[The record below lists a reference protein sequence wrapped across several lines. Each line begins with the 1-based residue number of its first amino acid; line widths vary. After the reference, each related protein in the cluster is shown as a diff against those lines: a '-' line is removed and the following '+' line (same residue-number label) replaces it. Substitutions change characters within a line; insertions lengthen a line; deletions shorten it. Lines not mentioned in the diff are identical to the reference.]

1 MKLLNRKRF
10 RASHGLALLACL
22 FLWGTAVTATGAD
35 IVPVITPDG
44 PMASYSESP
53 VLAAK
58 VAAGEL
64 PAVRER
70 LPDLPPVEQAFEAV
84 GKYGGTLRHVEALYT
99 NFGSITR
106 YMNEG
111 LIDVSVPTG
120 THRYPNL
127 AERVEVSDDL
137 TTYTIYLRKG
147 VKWSDGEEFTA
158 ADVMFKWED
167 IRLYSPDPDA
177 TPLSV
182 APSDFIIGGELAEF
196 TMLDDYTIVVK
207 FAAPFANYHKN
218 IGWNYLDP
226 EPAHY
231 LKQFHPKYNEELG
244 DPTEAWQDFNTVHR
258 AGTNTERPTLG
269 PWIPET
275 VKEGE
280 LMVMVRNPYYWKV
293 DEAGQQLPYTDE
305 LRVTY
310 VKDKEVE
317 KLQLAAG
324 EYDWHA
330 MGPPVDAVL
339 FQQQANGN
347 YRLVKPPGWHNHWV
361 FIKRKLA
368 WITNALENP
377 QNENDDKL
385 AALLLNND
393 FLQALQLG
401 IDNEQLMRA
410 YATPELYDFRAKL
423 VGRPRLDPDKPI
435 GQSADP
441 RVQAMWDHLEQ
452 WTRYD
457 LAEANQMLDDLGLA
471 VGDDG
476 FRQYADGG
484 RIELNIGIFSDS
496 GARGE
501 VVTVQCQN
509 WERDL
514 KIKTFCLQKTWS
526 EGVRPW
532 FIGSE
537 IPMSESGSGHWFW
550 GTDALY
556 LHALYQYEIRD
567 WLETVGK
574 DGVAPPEPYREGLL
588 ELKRLADASAQSI
601 DPEERM
607 ELAIQATELVVL
619 NNLDGTELTFGGASS
634 FHYVHNRIRNNPVGY
649 NAWGIRRWLRMEQW
663 WIDE

>member
-1 MKLLNRKRF
+1 MNLPKRKRL
-10 RASHGLALLACL
+10 RASHCLALLACL
-22 FLWGTAVTATGAD
+22 FLCGTAMTATGAD
-35 IVPVITPDG
+35 IVPVITPDS

-58 VAAGEL
+58 VAAGEI
-64 PAVRER
+64 PPVDER

-99 NFGSITR
+99 NFRSITR
-106 YMNEG
+106 YMDEG
-111 LIDVSVPTG
+111 LIDVSVPEG
-120 THRYPNL
+120 THRYGNL
-127 AERVEVSDDL
+127 AESLDISDDL
-137 TTYTIYLRKG
+137 TTYTINLRRG
-147 VKWSDGEEFTA
+147 VKWSDGHEFTA
-158 ADVMFKWED
+158 EDVLFRWED
-167 IRLYSPDPDA
+167 IRLYSPDPEV
-177 TPLSV
+177 TRLSL
-182 APSDFIIGGELAEF
+182 APGDFIIGGELAEISAP
-196 TMLDDYTIVVK
+196 DDYTIVVK

-218 IGWNYLDP
+218 IGTNHLLP
-226 EPAHY
+226 VPAHY
-231 LKQFHPKYNEELG
+231 LRQFHPKYNKELG
-244 DPTEAWQDFNTVHR
+244 DATEAWQDFSTVHN
-258 AGTNTERPTLG
+258 AGNNTERPTLG

-275 VKEGE
+275 VKDGE
-280 LMVMVRNPYYWKV
+280 LLVMVRNPYYWKV
-293 DEAGQQLPYTDE
+293 DETGQQLPYADE

-347 YRLVKPPGWHNHWV
+347 YRLIKPPGWHNHWV

-368 WITNALENP
+368 WISNALENP
-377 QNENDDKL
+377 VNENDDKL
-385 AALLLNND
+385 AALLLNDD

-410 YATPELYDFRAKL
+410 FATPELYEFRARL

-435 GQSADP
+435 GMSADP
-441 RVQAMWDHLEQ
+441 RVQAMWDHLDQ
-452 WTRYD
+452 WMRYD
-457 LAEANQMLDDLGLA
+457 LDEANQMLDDLGLA
-471 VGDDG
+471 VGGGG
-476 FRQYADGG
+476 FREYADGG

-496 GARGE
+496 ARAE
-501 VVTVQCQN
+501 VITAQCQN

-514 KIKTFCLQKTWS
+514 KIKTFCMQKTWS

-532 FIGSE
+532 WIGSE
-537 IPMSESGSGHWFW
+537 LPMIESGSGWWFW

-567 WLETVGK
+567 WLETGGAE
-574 DGVAPPEPYREGLL
+574 GVAPPEPYREGLL
-588 ELKRLADASAQSI
+588 EVKRLADASAQSL
-601 DPEERM
+601 DADERM

-619 NNLDGTELTFGGASS
+619 NNLDGTELTFGGAGD
-634 FHYVHNRIRNNPVGY
+634 FHYLHNRIRNNPVGY
-649 NAWGIRRWLRMEQW
+649 NAWGIRRWMRMEQW

>member
-1 MKLLNRKRF
+1 MNLLKRLRF
-10 RASHGLALLACL
+10 SASHGLALLACL
-22 FLWGTAVTATGAD
+22 FLCGTVMTATGAD
-35 IVPVITPDG
+35 IVPVITPDS

-53 VLAAK
+53 ALAAK
-58 VAAGEL
+58 VAAGEI
-64 PAVRER
+64 PPVKER

-84 GKYGGTLRHVEALYT
+84 GTYGGTLRHVENHYT
-99 NFGSITR
+99 NFRSITR
-106 YMNEG
+106 YMHEG
-111 LIDVSVPTG
+111 LIDVSVPEG
-120 THRYPNL
+120 THRYGNL
-127 AERVEVSDDL
+127 AESLDISDDL

-147 VKWSDGEEFTA
+147 VKWSDGHEFTA
-158 ADVMFKWED
+158 EDVMFTWED
-167 IRLYSPDPDA
+167 IRLYSPDPDVE
-177 TPLSV
+177 PLSL
-182 APSDFIIGGELAEF
+182 APADFIIGGELAEI
-196 TMLDDYTIVVK
+196 TAIDDYTIVIK

-218 IGWNYLDP
+218 IGSGYLLP
-226 EPAHY
+226 VPAHY
-231 LKQFHPKYNEELG
+231 LRQFHPKHNEELG
-244 DPTEAWQDFNTVHR
+244 DPTEAWQDFGPVHN
-258 AGTNTERPTLG
+258 AVTNIERPTLG
-269 PWIPET
+269 PWIAET
-275 VKEGE
+275 VKDGE

-293 DEAGQQLPYTDE
+293 DEEGKQLPYADE

-310 VKDKEVE
+310 VKDTEVE

-324 EYDWHA
+324 EYDWHS

-347 YRLVKPPGWHNHWV
+347 YKLIKPPGWHNHWV

-377 QNENDDKL
+377 ENENDDKL

-410 YATPELYDFRAKL
+410 FTTPELYEFRAKL

-441 RVQAMWDHLEQ
+441 RVLAMWDHLEQ
-452 WTRYD
+452 WMRYD

-471 VGDDG
+471 VGNDG
-476 FRQYADGG
+476 FREYADGG
-484 RIELNIGIFSDS
+484 RIELNIGIFSDLFR
-496 GARGE
+496 AE
-501 VVTVQCQN
+501 VITAQCQN

-526 EGVRPW
+526 EGVSPW
-532 FIGSE
+532 FRGSE
-537 IPMSESGSGHWFW
+537 LPLVESGSGWWFW

-567 WLETVGK
+567 WLETGGQ
-574 DGVAPPEPYREGLL
+574 DGVEPPEPYREGLL
-588 ELKRLADASAQSI
+588 EVKRLADASAQSI
-601 DPEERM
+601 DADERM
-607 ELAIQATELVVL
+607 ELAIQATELVVM
-619 NNLDGTELTFGGASS
+619 NNLDGTELTFGGAGD
-634 FHYVHNRIRNNPVGY
+634 FHYLHNRIRNNPVGY
-649 NAWGIRRWLRMEQW
+649 NAWGIRRWMRMEQW

>member
-1 MKLLNRKRF
+1 MNLPKRKRL
-10 RASHGLALLACL
+10 RASHCLALLACL
-22 FLWGTAVTATGAD
+22 FLCGTAMTATGAD
-35 IVPVITPDG
+35 IVPVITPDS

-58 VAAGEL
+58 VAAGEI
-64 PAVRER
+64 PPVDER

-99 NFGSITR
+99 NFRSITR
-106 YMNEG
+106 YMDEG
-111 LIDVSVPTG
+111 LIDVSVPEG
-120 THRYPNL
+120 THRYGNL
-127 AERVEVSDDL
+127 AESLDISDDL
-137 TTYTIYLRKG
+137 TTYTINLRRG
-147 VKWSDGEEFTA
+147 VKWSDGHEFTA
-158 ADVMFKWED
+158 EDVLFRWED
-167 IRLYSPDPDA
+167 IRLYSPDPEV
-177 TPLSV
+177 TRLSL
-182 APSDFIIGGELAEF
+182 APGDFIIGGELAEISAP
-196 TMLDDYTIVVK
+196 DDYTIVVK

-218 IGWNYLDP
+218 IGTNHLLP
-226 EPAHY
+226 VPAHY
-231 LKQFHPKYNEELG
+231 LRQFHPKYNKELG
-244 DPTEAWQDFNTVHR
+244 DATEAWQDFSTVHN
-258 AGTNTERPTLG
+258 AGNNTERPTLG

-275 VKEGE
+275 VKDGE
-280 LMVMVRNPYYWKV
+280 LLVMVRNPYYWKV
-293 DEAGQQLPYTDE
+293 DETGQQLPYADE

-347 YRLVKPPGWHNHWV
+347 YRLIKPPGWHNHWV

-368 WITNALENP
+368 WISNALENP
-377 QNENDDKL
+377 VNENDDKL
-385 AALLLNND
+385 AALLLNDD

-410 YATPELYDFRAKL
+410 FATPELYEFRARL

-435 GQSADP
+435 GMSADP
-441 RVQAMWDHLEQ
+441 RVQAMWDHLDQ
-452 WTRYD
+452 WMRYD
-457 LAEANQMLDDLGLA
+457 LDEANQMLDDLGLA
-471 VGDDG
+471 VGGGG
-476 FRQYADGG
+476 FREYADGG

-496 GARGE
+496 ARAE
-501 VVTVQCQN
+501 VITAQCQN

-532 FIGSE
+532 WIGSE
-537 IPMSESGSGHWFW
+537 LPMIESGSGWWFW

-567 WLETVGK
+567 WLETGGAE
-574 DGVAPPEPYREGLL
+574 GVAPPEPYREGLL
-588 ELKRLADASAQSI
+588 EVKRLADASAQSL
-601 DPEERM
+601 DADERM

-619 NNLDGTELTFGGASS
+619 NNLDGTELTFGGAGD
-634 FHYVHNRIRNNPVGY
+634 FHYLHNRIRNNPVGY
-649 NAWGIRRWLRMEQW
+649 NAWGIRRWMRMEQW

>member
-1 MKLLNRKRF
+1 MNLPKRKRL
-10 RASHGLALLACL
+10 RASHCLALLACL
-22 FLWGTAVTATGAD
+22 FLCGTAMTATGAD
-35 IVPVITPDG
+35 IVPVITPDS

-58 VAAGEL
+58 VAAGEI
-64 PAVRER
+64 PPVDER

-99 NFGSITR
+99 NFRSITR
-106 YMNEG
+106 YMDEG
-111 LIDVSVPTG
+111 LIDVSVPEG
-120 THRYPNL
+120 THRYGNL
-127 AERVEVSDDL
+127 AESLDISDDL
-137 TTYTIYLRKG
+137 TTYTINLRRG
-147 VKWSDGEEFTA
+147 VKWSDGHEFTA
-158 ADVMFKWED
+158 EDVLFRWED
-167 IRLYSPDPDA
+167 IRLYSPDPEV
-177 TPLSV
+177 TRLSL
-182 APSDFIIGGELAEF
+182 APGDFIIGGELAEISAP
-196 TMLDDYTIVVK
+196 DDYTIVVK

-218 IGWNYLDP
+218 IGTNHLLP
-226 EPAHY
+226 VPAHY
-231 LKQFHPKYNEELG
+231 LRQFHPKYNKELG
-244 DPTEAWQDFNTVHR
+244 DATEAWQDFSTVHN
-258 AGTNTERPTLG
+258 AGNNTERPTLG

-275 VKEGE
+275 VKDGE
-280 LMVMVRNPYYWKV
+280 LLVMVRNPYYWKV
-293 DEAGQQLPYTDE
+293 DEKGQQLPYADE

-347 YRLVKPPGWHNHWV
+347 YRLIKPPGWHNHWV

-368 WITNALENP
+368 WISNALENP

-385 AALLLNND
+385 AALLLNDD

-410 YATPELYDFRAKL
+410 FATPELYEFRARL

-435 GQSADP
+435 GMSADP
-441 RVQAMWDHLEQ
+441 RVQAMWDHLDQ
-452 WTRYD
+452 WMRYD
-457 LAEANQMLDDLGLA
+457 LDEANQMLDDLGLA
-471 VGDDG
+471 VGGGG
-476 FRQYADGG
+476 FREYADGG

-496 GARGE
+496 ARAE
-501 VVTVQCQN
+501 VITAQCQN

-532 FIGSE
+532 WIGSE
-537 IPMSESGSGHWFW
+537 LPMIESGSGWWFW

-567 WLETVGK
+567 WLETG
-574 DGVAPPEPYREGLL
+574 GESRRPGARACGRGGL
-588 ELKRLADASAQSI
+588 AASC
-601 DPEERM
+601 R
-607 ELAIQATELVVL
+607 
-619 NNLDGTELTFGGASS
+619 
-634 FHYVHNRIRNNPVGY
+634 
-649 NAWGIRRWLRMEQW
+649 
-663 WIDE
+663 

>member
-1 MKLLNRKRF
+1 MNLPKRKRL
-10 RASHGLALLACL
+10 RASHCLALLACL
-22 FLWGTAVTATGAD
+22 FLCGTAMTATGAD
-35 IVPVITPDG
+35 IVPVITPDS

-58 VAAGEL
+58 VAAGEI
-64 PAVRER
+64 PPVDER

-99 NFGSITR
+99 NFRSITR
-106 YMNEG
+106 YMDEG
-111 LIDVSVPTG
+111 LIDVSVPEG
-120 THRYPNL
+120 THRYGNL
-127 AERVEVSDDL
+127 AESLDISDDL
-137 TTYTIYLRKG
+137 TTYTINLRRG
-147 VKWSDGEEFTA
+147 VKWSDGHEFTA
-158 ADVMFKWED
+158 EDVLFRWED
-167 IRLYSPDPDA
+167 IRLYSPDPEV
-177 TPLSV
+177 TRLSL
-182 APSDFIIGGELAEF
+182 APGDFIIGGELAEISAP
-196 TMLDDYTIVVK
+196 DDYTIVVK

-218 IGWNYLDP
+218 IGTNHLLP
-226 EPAHY
+226 VPAHY
-231 LKQFHPKYNEELG
+231 LRQFHPKYNKELG
-244 DPTEAWQDFNTVHR
+244 DATEAWQDFSTVHN
-258 AGTNTERPTLG
+258 AGNNTERPTLG

-275 VKEGE
+275 VKDGE
-280 LMVMVRNPYYWKV
+280 LLVMVRNPYYWKV
-293 DEAGQQLPYTDE
+293 DETGQQLPYADE

-347 YRLVKPPGWHNHWV
+347 YRLIKPPGWHNHWV

-368 WITNALENP
+368 WISNALENP
-377 QNENDDKL
+377 VNENDDKL
-385 AALLLNND
+385 AALLLNDD

-410 YATPELYDFRAKL
+410 FATPELYEFRARL

-435 GQSADP
+435 GMSADP
-441 RVQAMWDHLEQ
+441 RVQAMWDHLDQ
-452 WTRYD
+452 WMRYD
-457 LAEANQMLDDLGLA
+457 LDEANQMLDDLGLA
-471 VGDDG
+471 VGGGG
-476 FRQYADGG
+476 FREYADGG

-496 GARGE
+496 ARAE
-501 VVTVQCQN
+501 VITAQCQN

-514 KIKTFCLQKTWS
+514 KIKTFCIQKTWS

-532 FIGSE
+532 WIGSE
-537 IPMSESGSGHWFW
+537 LPMIESGSGWWFW

-567 WLETVGK
+567 WLETGGAE
-574 DGVAPPEPYREGLL
+574 GVAPPEPYREGLL
-588 ELKRLADASAQSI
+588 EVKRLADASAQSL
-601 DPEERM
+601 DADERM

-619 NNLDGTELTFGGASS
+619 NNLDGTELTFGGAGD
-634 FHYVHNRIRNNPVGY
+634 FHYLHNRIRNNPVGY
-649 NAWGIRRWLRMEQW
+649 NAWGIRRWMRMEQW

>member
-1 MKLLNRKRF
+1 MNLPKRKRL
-10 RASHGLALLACL
+10 RASHCLALLACL
-22 FLWGTAVTATGAD
+22 FLCGTAMTATGAD
-35 IVPVITPDG
+35 IVPVITPDS

-58 VAAGEL
+58 VAAGEI
-64 PAVRER
+64 PPVDER

-99 NFGSITR
+99 NFRSITR
-106 YMNEG
+106 YMDEG
-111 LIDVSVPTG
+111 LIDVSVPEG
-120 THRYPNL
+120 THRYGNL
-127 AERVEVSDDL
+127 AESLDISDDL
-137 TTYTIYLRKG
+137 TTYTINLRRG
-147 VKWSDGEEFTA
+147 VKWSDGHEFTA
-158 ADVMFKWED
+158 EDVLFRWED
-167 IRLYSPDPDA
+167 IRLYSPDPDV
-177 TPLSV
+177 TRLSL
-182 APSDFIIGGELAEF
+182 APGDFIIGGELAEISAP
-196 TMLDDYTIVVK
+196 DDYTIVVK

-218 IGWNYLDP
+218 IGTNHLLP
-226 EPAHY
+226 VPAHY
-231 LKQFHPKYNEELG
+231 LRQFHPKYNKELG
-244 DPTEAWQDFNTVHR
+244 DATEAWQDFSTVHN
-258 AGTNTERPTLG
+258 AGNNTERPTLG

-275 VKEGE
+275 VKDGE
-280 LMVMVRNPYYWKV
+280 LLVMVRNPYYWKV
-293 DEAGQQLPYTDE
+293 DETGQQLPYADE

-347 YRLVKPPGWHNHWV
+347 YRLIKPPGWHNHWV

-368 WITNALENP
+368 WISNALENP
-377 QNENDDKL
+377 VNENDDKL
-385 AALLLNND
+385 AALLLNDD

-410 YATPELYDFRAKL
+410 FATPELYEFRARL

-435 GQSADP
+435 GMSADP
-441 RVQAMWDHLEQ
+441 RVQAMWDHLDQ
-452 WTRYD
+452 WMRYD
-457 LAEANQMLDDLGLA
+457 LDEANQMLDDLGLA
-471 VGDDG
+471 VGGGG
-476 FRQYADGG
+476 FREYADGG

-496 GARGE
+496 ARAE
-501 VVTVQCQN
+501 VITAQCQN

-514 KIKTFCLQKTWS
+514 KIKTFCIQKTWS

-532 FIGSE
+532 WIGSE
-537 IPMSESGSGHWFW
+537 LPMIESGSGWWFW

-567 WLETVGK
+567 WLETGGAE
-574 DGVAPPEPYREGLL
+574 GVAPPEPYREGLL
-588 ELKRLADASAQSI
+588 EVKRLADASAQSL
-601 DPEERM
+601 DADERM

-619 NNLDGTELTFGGASS
+619 NNLDGTELTFGGAGD
-634 FHYVHNRIRNNPVGY
+634 FHYLHNRIRNNPVGY
-649 NAWGIRRWLRMEQW
+649 NAWGIRRWMRMEQW

>member
-1 MKLLNRKRF
+1 M
-10 RASHGLALLACL
+10 
-22 FLWGTAVTATGAD
+22 
-35 IVPVITPDG
+35 
-44 PMASYSESP
+44 
-53 VLAAK
+53 
-58 VAAGEL
+58 
-64 PAVRER
+64 
-70 LPDLPPVEQAFEAV
+70 
-84 GKYGGTLRHVEALYT
+84 
-99 NFGSITR
+99 
-106 YMNEG
+106 
-111 LIDVSVPTG
+111 
-120 THRYPNL
+120 
-127 AERVEVSDDL
+127 
-137 TTYTIYLRKG
+137 
-147 VKWSDGEEFTA
+147 
-158 ADVMFKWED
+158 
-167 IRLYSPDPDA
+167 
-177 TPLSV
+177 
-182 APSDFIIGGELAEF
+182 
-196 TMLDDYTIVVK
+196 
-207 FAAPFANYHKN
+207 
-218 IGWNYLDP
+218 
-226 EPAHY
+226 
-231 LKQFHPKYNEELG
+231 
-244 DPTEAWQDFNTVHR
+244 HR

-293 DEAGQQLPYTDE
+293 DEEGKQLPYTDE

-339 FQQQANGN
+339 FQQQENGN

-385 AALLLNND
+385 AALLLNDD

-410 YATPELYDFRAKL
+410 FATPELYDFRARL

-435 GQSADP
+435 GQSADA

-457 LAEANQMLDDLGLA
+457 LAEANRMLDDLGLA
-471 VGDDG
+471 IGDDG
-476 FRQYADGG
+476 YRQYADGG

-496 GARGE
+496 ARAE
-501 VVTVQCQN
+501 VITVQCQN
-509 WERDL
+509 WDRDL
-514 KIKTFCLQKTWS
+514 KIKTFCIQKTWS

-532 FIGSE
+532 WIGSE
-537 IPMSESGSGHWFW
+537 LPLIESGSGWWFW

-567 WLETVGK
+567 WLETGGQ

-601 DPEERM
+601 DPDERM

-619 NNLDGTELTFGGASS
+619 NNLDGTELTFGGAGD

>member
-1 MKLLNRKRF
+1 MNLLNRKRF

-22 FLWGTAVTATGAD
+22 FLCGTAMTATGAD
-35 IVPVITPDG
+35 IVPVITPDS

-58 VAAGEL
+58 VAAGEI
-64 PAVRER
+64 PPVEER

-84 GKYGGTLRHVEALYT
+84 GKYGGALRHVEALYT
-99 NFGSITR
+99 NFRSITR
-106 YMNEG
+106 YMDEG
-111 LIDVSVPTG
+111 LIDVSVPEG
-120 THRYPNL
+120 THRYGNL
-127 AERVEVSDDL
+127 AESLDISDDL
-137 TTYTIYLRKG
+137 TTYTINLRSG
-147 VKWSDGEEFTA
+147 VKWSDGHEFTA
-158 ADVMFKWED
+158 EDVLFRWED
-167 IRLYSPDPDA
+167 MRLYSPDPEV
-177 TPLSV
+177 TRLSL
-182 APSDFIIGGELAEF
+182 APSDFIIGGELAEI
-196 TMLDDYTIVVK
+196 TAPDDYTIVVK

-218 IGWNYLDP
+218 IATNNLLP
-226 EPAHY
+226 VPAHY
-231 LKQFHPKYNEELG
+231 LRQFHPKYNKELG
-244 DPTEAWQDFNTVHR
+244 DATEAWQDFSTVHN

-275 VKEGE
+275 VKDGE
-280 LMVMVRNPYYWKV
+280 LLVMVRNPYYWKV
-293 DEAGQQLPYTDE
+293 DERGQQLPYADE

-347 YRLVKPPGWHNHWV
+347 YRLIKPPGWHNHWV

-368 WITNALENP
+368 WISNALENP

-410 YATPELYDFRAKL
+410 FTTPELYEFRAKL
-423 VGRPRLDPDKPI
+423 VGRPRLDPEKPI
-435 GQSADP
+435 GMSADP
-441 RVQAMWDHLEQ
+441 RVQAMWDHLDQ
-452 WTRYD
+452 WMRYD
-457 LAEANQMLDDLGLA
+457 LDEANQMLDDLGLA
-471 VGDDG
+471 VGGDG
-476 FRQYADGG
+476 FREYADGG

-496 GARGE
+496 ARAE
-501 VVTVQCQN
+501 VITVQCQN

-526 EGVRPW
+526 EGVQPW
-532 FIGSE
+532 WIGSE
-537 IPMSESGSGHWFW
+537 LPMIESGSGWWFW

-556 LHALYQYEIRD
+556 LHALYQYEVRE
-567 WLETVGK
+567 WLETGGEE
-574 DGVAPPEPYREGLL
+574 GVAPPEPYREGLL
-588 ELKRLADASAQSI
+588 EVKRLADASAQSL
-601 DPEERM
+601 DAEERM

-619 NNLDGTELTFGGASS
+619 NNLDGTELTFGGAGD
-634 FHYVHNRIRNNPVGY
+634 FHYLHNRIRNNPVGY
-649 NAWGIRRWLRMEQW
+649 NAWGIRRWMRMEQW

>member
-1 MKLLNRKRF
+1 MNLLNRKRF
-10 RASHGLALLACL
+10 GASHGLALLACL
-22 FLWGTAVTATGAD
+22 FLCGTAMTATGAD
-35 IVPVITPDG
+35 IVPVITPDS

-64 PAVRER
+64 PPVEER
-70 LPDLPPVEQAFEAV
+70 LPDLPPVAQAFEAV
-84 GKYGGTLRHVEALYT
+84 GKYGGTLRHIEALYT
-99 NFGSITR
+99 SFGSITR

-111 LIDVSVPTG
+111 LIDVSVPSG

-127 AERVEVSDDL
+127 AERVEISDDL
-137 TTYTIYLRKG
+137 TTYTIHLRKG

-196 TMLDDYTIVVK
+196 TMVDDYTIVIK

-231 LKQFHPKYNEELG
+231 LKQFHPKHNEDLG

-269 PWIPET
+269 PWVPET

-293 DEAGQQLPYTDE
+293 DEEGKQLPYTDE
-305 LRVTY
+305 LLVTY

-330 MGPPVDAVL
+330 MGPPVDAVM

-347 YRLVKPPGWHNHWV
+347 YRLVRPPGFHNYWI

-368 WITNALENP
+368 WITNALEDP
-377 QNENDDKL
+377 QNPNDDKL

-393 FLQALQLG
+393 FLQALQLS
-401 IDNEQLMRA
+401 IDNEQIMRA
-410 YATPELYDFRAKL
+410 YTTPELYDFQAKL

-435 GQSADP
+435 GMSADP

-452 WTRYD
+452 WTNYD
-457 LAEANQMLDDLGLA
+457 LDRANQILDDLGLA

-484 RIELNIGIFSDS
+484 RIELSIGIFSDS
-496 GARGE
+496 GARAE
-501 VVTVQCQN
+501 VTTVQCEN
-509 WERDL
+509 WERDV
-514 KIKTFCLQKTWS
+514 KIKTFCIQKTWS

-532 FIGSE
+532 WLGSE
-537 IPMSESGSGHWFW
+537 LPMIESASGHWFW

-556 LHALYQYEIRD
+556 LHALYQYEVRD
-567 WLETVGK
+567 WLESGGQI
-574 DGVAPPEPYREGLL
+574 GVAPPEPYREGLL
-588 ELKRLADASAQSI
+588 ELKRLADASSQSV

-619 NNLDGTELTFGGASS
+619 NNLDGTELTFGGAAN
-634 FHYVHNRIRNNPVGY
+634 FFYIHNRIRNNPISY

>member
-1 MKLLNRKRF
+1 MNLLNRKRF
-10 RASHGLALLACL
+10 RASHALALLACL
-22 FLWGTAVTATGAD
+22 FLCGTAMTATGTD
-35 IVPVITPDG
+35 ILPVITPDS

-64 PAVRER
+64 PPVEER
-70 LPDLPPVEQAFEAV
+70 LPALPPVEQAFEEV
-84 GKYGGTLRHVEALYT
+84 GKYGGTLRHIEALYT

-111 LIDVSVPTG
+111 LIDVSVPSG

-127 AERVEVSDDL
+127 AESIEWSDDL
-137 TTYTIYLRKG
+137 TTYTIHLRKG

-196 TMLDDYTIVVK
+196 TMVDDYTIVIK
-207 FAAPFANYHKN
+207 FAAPYANYHKN

-244 DPTEAWQDFNTVHR
+244 DPTEAWQDLNTVHR

-269 PWIPET
+269 PWVPET

-293 DEAGQQLPYTDE
+293 DEKGQQLPYADE

-347 YRLVKPPGWHNHWV
+347 YRLVTPPGWHNYWV

-368 WITNALENP
+368 WISNALENP

-385 AALLLNND
+385 AALLLNDD

-410 YATPELYDFRAKL
+410 FATPELYEFRARL

-435 GQSADP
+435 GMSADP
-441 RVQAMWDHLEQ
+441 RVQAMWDHLDQ
-452 WTRYD
+452 WMRYD
-457 LAEANQMLDDLGLA
+457 LDEANQMLDDLGLA
-471 VGDDG
+471 VGGGG
-476 FRQYADGG
+476 FREYADGG

-496 GARGE
+496 ARAE
-501 VVTVQCQN
+501 VITAQCQN

-532 FIGSE
+532 WIGSE
-537 IPMSESGSGHWFW
+537 LPMIESGSGWWFW

-567 WLETVGK
+567 WLETGGEE
-574 DGVAPPEPYREGLL
+574 GVAPPEPYREGLL
-588 ELKRLADASAQSI
+588 ELKRLADASAQSL
-601 DPEERM
+601 DADERM

-619 NNLDGTELTFGGASS
+619 NNLDGTELTFGGAGD
-634 FHYVHNRIRNNPVGY
+634 FHYLHNRIRNNPVGY
-649 NAWGIRRWLRMEQW
+649 NAWGIRRWMRMEQW